1 MTPSLQDSVFTFHC
15 QTNSQI
21 LAGTMISYLH
31 RKFYTAQI
39 KLWPHS
45 FSLRSEQ
52 ALVKGEQS
60 LIDLEDIVVPVLN
73 EILNDDVKLV
83 GV

>member
-1 MTPSLQDSVFTFHC
+1 M
-15 QTNSQI
+15 
-21 LAGTMISYLH
+21 Y
-31 RKFYTAQI
+31 
-39 KLWPHS
+39 S
-45 FSLRSEQ
+45 FRGFAKAANRLRSEQ